1 MPGSSSRLL
10 SEDVASINAFN
21 EQNDMHRL
29 SSRPENTNSL
39 AAPAIML
46 GCGHS
51 WVCRNDNADIHLRSY
66 NDISAKDMWNEVKQ
80 HDPFDHLNS
89 AETSW
94 TSEPG
99 SSIGEAIAATVTFS
113 SAWDSPEVKFHGGR
127 VYNRRYTK
135 FYGTK
140 GDAAAEITVLPRKC
154 QCCYEILVLFIN
166 CCRNH
171 AAKRNA
177 AVRYRTARNARCSGY
192 HCRIVVLPPKHSF
205 AEPTLKANWKTY

>member
-1 MPGSSSRLL
+1 
-10 SEDVASINAFN
+10 
-21 EQNDMHRL
+21 
-29 SSRPENTNSL
+29 
-39 AAPAIML
+39 
-46 GCGHS
+46 
-51 WVCRNDNADIHLRSY
+51 
-66 NDISAKDMWNEVKQ
+66 MWNEVKQ

-113 SAWDSPEVKFHGGR
+113 LAWDSPEVKFHGGW